1 MAKIIITYKDRET
14 GAYVGAKTFIG
25 KDINEASILAANYQ
39 SMHPELKD
47 IDFKYV

>member
-1 MAKIIITYKDRET
+1 MAKIIIIYKDRET
-14 GAYVGAKTFIG
+14 EAYVGAKTFIG
-25 KDINEASILAANYQ
+25 KDITEAFILAANYQ